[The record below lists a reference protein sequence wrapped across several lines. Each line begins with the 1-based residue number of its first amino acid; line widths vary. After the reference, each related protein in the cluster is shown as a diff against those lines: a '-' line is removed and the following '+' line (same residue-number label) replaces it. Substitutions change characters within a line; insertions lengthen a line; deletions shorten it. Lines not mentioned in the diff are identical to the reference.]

1 MPELVARI
9 TVFVGSP
16 GDVGPERLAVQEVV
30 QDLNDAFAGF
40 GNFVVEA
47 RTWERHAWPGFG
59 TDAQDVINREVGEY
73 DIFVGLFWNRLGTP
87 TPRAPS
93 GTAEEFTRAYK
104 LWEVH
109 RSPTLMLYFRTSP
122 APLDTDDEVEQRR
135 QLLGFKTQVRGMG
148 ALAFE
153 YGTPE
158 ELRRLVT
165 KHLIK
170 ELLSIERTLD
180 IEHLNR
186 RLTAQERALTVQD
199 EKLQRQQHA
208 INVLS
213 TYSMGEHIYRHLR
226 ALHDFERNIPG
237 HVPEYKFWKYGPMW
251 QEIRF
256 LVDHGYIELLNP
268 DDLPD
273 QADLTRIVRLT
284 PVGNYYVELREEAEG
299 AAKDAS
305 PT

>member
-16 GDVGPERLAVQEVV
+16 GDVGPERLVVQEVV

-40 GNFVVEA
+40 RNFVIEA

-109 RSPTLMLYFRTSP
+109 RSPTLMLYFCTAP
-122 APLDTDDEVEQRR
+122 ARLDTGDEVEQRK
-135 QLLGFKTQVRGMG
+135 QLIGFKTQVRDLG
-148 ALAFE
+148 AFAFD

-170 ELLSIERTLD
+170 ELLTIERTLD
-180 IEHLNR
+180 IEQLNR
-186 RLTAQERALTVQD
+186 RLNAQERALTVQD
-199 EKLQRQQHA
+199 ERLRHQQHA
-208 INVLS
+208 INGLFLS
-213 TYSMGEHIYRHLR
+213 TMSSPMYQNLCKIVHARFGPYEMNAGLR
-226 ALHDFERNIPG
+226 L
-237 HVPEYKFWKYGPMW
+237 
-251 QEIRF
+251 
-256 LVDHGYIELLNP
+256 ELDYLR
-268 DDLPD
+268 
-273 QADLTRIVRLT
+273 TI
-284 PVGNYYVELREEAEG
+284 GYVELESLSGIPPRGPDLSDFVRPTETGRRFVQLRAEMESVPN
-299 AAKDAS
+299 KIS
-305 PT
+305 R

>member
-16 GDVGPERLAVQEVV
+16 GDVGAERVVVQQVV

-40 GNFVVEA
+40 GNFVIEA

-93 GTAEEFTRAYK
+93 GTAEEFTHAYK

-109 RSPTLMLYFRTSP
+109 RSPTLMLYFRTMP
-122 APLDTDDEVEQRR
+122 APINTDEEVEQRR
-135 QLLGFKTQVRGMG
+135 QLLGFKTQVRSMG
-148 ALAFE
+148 ALAFD
-153 YGTPE
+153 YSDPD

-165 KHLIK
+165 KHLIR
-170 ELLSIERTLD
+170 ELLTIEKTLD
-180 IEHLNR
+180 IEHLNQ
-186 RLTAQERALTVQD
+186 RLNAQERALTVQD
-199 EKLQRQQHA
+199 EKLRRQQHA
-208 INVLS
+208 INVLA
-213 TYSMGEHIYRHLR
+213 TYSMGEHVYRHLR
-226 ALHDFERNIPG
+226 ALHDFERNVPG
-237 HVPEYKFWKYGPMW
+237 HVPEYKFWKHGPMW

-268 DDLPD
+268 DDLND

-284 PVGNYYVELREEAEG
+284 PVGNYYVELREEAE
-299 AAKDAS
+299 AAAS
-305 PT
+305 SASAG